1 MKKLLLTI
9 TAIAVICSFTA
20 CSTNTENNGD
30 STSNSTQ
37 SSQNSAAEPN
47 SAEPDK
53 ADTTDAP
60 VTTDA
65 TNVTDDTPV
74 TADTVNTTDAPAI
87 TDAPVTTN
95 AANTTEKQEN
105 EPSEASLKD
114 IEAAIANALGDG
126 YLCTAEIPQEELILS
141 CIGWLDMDKVDE
153 YVVKGPAV
161 FGQDAVG
168 IVRCKAGYAD
178 EAVKTLNERFAQSI
192 DYIRQY
198 PFDVAKVEGTRIF
211 KVGDIV
217 MYITA
222 GAPYDS
228 GDKEEEAKL
237 ADAEYEK
244 IDNAMK
250 ELFGSVPKNLAEMPT
265 GSGLN
270 AEMAR

>member
-9 TAIAVICSFTA
+9 TAITVICSFAA
-20 CSTNTENNGD
+20 CNGD
-30 STSNSTQ
+30 TKTNGGNVTDSAQ
-37 SSQNSAAEPN
+37 SSESSAAAPN
-47 SAEPDK
+47 SDK
-53 ADTTDAP
+53 SDKTDTEVTADANDTADTTD
-60 VTTDA
+60 
-65 TNVTDDTPV
+65 
-74 TADTVNTTDAPAI
+74 
-87 TDAPVTTN
+87 
-95 AANTTEKQEN
+95 KREN
-105 EPSEASLKD
+105 EPSEIAPGD

-153 YVVKGPAV
+153 YIVKGPVV

-168 IVRCKAGYAD
+168 IVKCKAGYAD

-198 PFDVAKVEGTRIF
+198 SFDVAKVEGTRIF

-222 GAPYDS
+222 GAAYEGD
-228 GDKEEEAKL
+228 DKEEEAKL
-237 ADAEYEK
+237 AEAEYEK